1 VGSLVIVSVKLRSII
16 LLFDEFDDIDD
27 DLEEYDIKLLS
38 ILSNTNVF
46 CFEIS
51 SDCCCLAV
59 VDGFI
64 C

>member
-1 VGSLVIVSVKLRSII
+1 MLLL

-27 DLEEYDIKLLS
+27 DLDEYDIKLLS
-38 ILSNTNVF
+38 RLSNTNVF